1 VITQYIYGIVDAD
14 IEVPGTDRLRLTR
27 SGRVA
32 AVHSEMESA
41 ELEGIE
47 QDLSDDGRLAVL
59 ARRHDDVVRTLA
71 DAGTVLP
78 VRLGTV
84 VFDDAALAAVLAE
97 TESSLAVELDR
108 IRGRHE
114 WEVRVR
120 VGRTTTASESS
131 GTAYLM
137 ARCDEARARDGLR
150 DALASVDQTLGGFAD
165 AATGPEPAATGMSR
179 SYLVPDAV
187 AGQFTAAT
195 AAAAGELETRGCV
208 ARLSGPLPPYRFV
221 AVRLEVGSLG

>member
-1 VITQYIYGIVDAD
+1 MQYVYGIVDAD
-14 IEVPGTDRLRLTR
+14 ASVPGTDGLRLTR

-41 ELEGIE
+41 QLEGIE
-47 QDLSDDGRLAVL
+47 QDLSEDGRLAVL
-59 ARRHDDVVRTLA
+59 ARRHDDVVRRLA

-78 VRLGTV
+78 VRLGTA
-84 VFDDAALAAVLAE
+84 FPDEAALATVLADAE
-97 TESSLAVELDR
+97 PSLAAELAR

-120 VGRTTTASESS
+120 AGRSRTEPPAS

-137 ARCDEARARDGLR
+137 ARRDEARARDGLR
-150 DALASVDQTLGGFAD
+150 DALASVDQTLRGFAD
-165 AATGPEPAATGMSR
+165 ATTGPEPAATGMSR
-179 SYLVPDAV
+179 SYLVPDA
-187 AGQFTAAT
+187 AAADFTAAT
-195 AAAAGELETRGCV
+195 AAAASELETRGCA

-221 AVRLEVGSLG
+221 AVRLEVRSLA

>member
-1 VITQYIYGIVDAD
+1 MLYVYGIVDAD
-14 IEVPGTDRLRLTR
+14 APVPAMDALRLTS

-32 AVHSEMESA
+32 AVHSEMQSA
-41 ELEGIE
+41 ELEGLE
-47 QDLSDDGRLAVL
+47 QDLSEDGRLAVL

-78 VRLGTV
+78 VRLGTA
-84 VFDDAALAAVLAE
+84 FPDNAALAAVLADAE
-97 TESSLAVELDR
+97 PSLAVELDR

-114 WEVRVR
+114 WELRVR
-120 VGRTTTASESS
+120 VNRPAAPSESS

-137 ARCDEARARDGLR
+137 ARRDEARARDGLR
-150 DALASVDQTLGGFAD
+150 EALASVDQTLQGFAD

-179 SYLVPDAV
+179 SYLVPDTLA
-187 AGQFTAAT
+187 AGF
-195 AAAAGELETRGCV
+195 AAAISAAADELESRGCV

-221 AVRLEVGSLG
+221 SVRLEVGSLA

>member
-1 VITQYIYGIVDAD
+1 MITQYIYGIVDAD
-14 IEVPGTDRLRLTR
+14 VHVPGTDGLRLTR
-27 SGRVA
+27 SGKIA

-41 ELEGIE
+41 RLAGIE
-47 QDLSDDGRLAVL
+47 QDLSEDGQLAVL

-78 VRLGTV
+78 VRLGTIV
-84 VFDDAALAAVLAE
+84 SGETALAAVLGEA
-97 TESSLAVELDR
+97 ESSLAVELDR

-114 WEVRVR
+114 WELRVR
-120 VGRTTTASESS
+120 AGRPTTSLASS

-137 ARCDEARARDGLR
+137 ARRDEARAREGLR
-150 DALASVDQTLGGFAD
+150 DALASVDATLRGFAD

-187 AGQFTAAT
+187 AGQFAAAV
-195 AAAAGELETRGCV
+195 AAAASELETRGCV

-221 AVRLEVGSLG
+221 AVRLEVGSLA